1 MKYNKSK
8 RWIKNRLNLIFKME
22 YIMENVI
29 RNKIRFYHSDMRK
42 KT

>member
-22 YIMENVI
+22 YIENVI
-29 RNKIRFYHSDMRK
+29 HNKIRFYHSDMRK